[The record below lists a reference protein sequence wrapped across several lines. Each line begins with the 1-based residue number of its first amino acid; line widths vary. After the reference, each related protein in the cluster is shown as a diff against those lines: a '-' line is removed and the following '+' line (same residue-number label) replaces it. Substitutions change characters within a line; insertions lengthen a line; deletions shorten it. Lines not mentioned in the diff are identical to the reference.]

1 MTFQTNCLSEGD
13 LMALGQVAG
22 QDPETLRAEI
32 RDQPWLLPQLL
43 SRPEALDAITDPTSD
58 LDDVVSPFL
67 LFAVISHRAASEL
80 ASATHVNDWFGPRS
94 RIPVFDVAP
103 LHEFARD
110 SGRLLFLAGL
120 LASFAGPR
128 AAPVPVDSLDLGSL
142 AIWHDAV
149 GDDDRPVLLRQ
160 LGDLA
165 LFLAGVFPDRTGPCP
180 LSIEDAGRLGQTLD
194 LTPDE
199 IVALVRSESPSP
211 GIDALESLGERWYRA
226 AIHESSHGSQPVLA
240 DVAARFRA
248 ARRFLNHLVDTYV
261 FPSAGGL
268 GVASA

>member
-1 MTFQTNCLSEGD
+1 MTFQTICLAEGD
-13 LMALGQVAG
+13 LVALGRIAG
-22 QDPETLRAEI
+22 QDPETLRADL

-43 SRPEALDAITDPTSD
+43 SRPEALDAITDPSSD

-80 ASATHVNDWFGPRS
+80 ASATHVNDWFGPQS

-120 LASFAGPR
+120 LASFAGDRPS
-128 AAPVPVDSLDLGSL
+128 PVPVDSLDLGSL
-142 AIWHDAV
+142 ALWHEAV
-149 GDDDRPVLLRQ
+149 GDDDRPALLRQ

-180 LSIEDAGRLGQTLD
+180 LTIEDAARLGHTLA
-194 LTPDE
+194 LSSDE
-199 IVALVRSESPSP
+199 ILGLVRSDSSAP
-211 GIDALESLGERWYRA
+211 GIDALEALGQRWYRA
-226 AIHESSHGSQPVLA
+226 ALDEGTVRSQPVLA
-240 DVAARFRA
+240 DVAARFRS

-261 FPSAGGL
+261 FPSPGGL
-268 GVASA
+268 GIAAG